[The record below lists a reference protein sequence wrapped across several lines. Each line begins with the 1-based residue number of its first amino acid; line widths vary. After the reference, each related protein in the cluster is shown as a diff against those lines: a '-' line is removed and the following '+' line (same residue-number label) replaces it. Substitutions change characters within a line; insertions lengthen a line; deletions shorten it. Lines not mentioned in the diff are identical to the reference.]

1 MSDRPSGPIS
11 ADEEKLHSMGYAQE
25 LRRGMKTFSN
35 FAVSFTIISILSG
48 CLTLFLFAMNTG
60 GPAVMTLGW
69 LFVGVF
75 VLIVAL
81 GMAEVAS
88 SYPTAG
94 GLYYWSAKLADV
106 AGADGAR
113 WSWFVGWFNLVG
125 QVAVTAGIDF
135 GLAFFTNAFLNL
147 MWGFP
152 VDPPHT
158 ILIFGVM
165 LIIHALLNTF
175 GIRVVAFLN
184 DVSVWWH
191 LVGVAAIVLV
201 CVVLN
206 QHGRTDIGTV
216 FSKTVDNT
224 GDGTGGLTWPGP
236 IFIGIPLYVALIGLL
251 NAQYT
256 LTGFDASAHMSEET
270 HDAQRSAPKGIVYS
284 VIISVIAGFI
294 LLVAMNMGITPD
306 KVFLGADGST
316 MVDGYTHALQS
327 VTGVPPAQIWIDA
340 VGQTGGLLILL
351 LVIGAQFYCGMS
363 SVTANSRMIY
373 AFARDGAI
381 PGSRFWHRINKR
393 TRTPTNSIWFA
404 AVGAF
409 ILGVPYLWNATAYA
423 AVTSIAVI
431 GLYVAYIA
439 PVFLR
444 LRAGSKFQEG
454 PWTLGRWSKPI
465 GIIGT
470 IWVIVICILFLL
482 LQVQPINAST
492 FNYTPLVFTVVLGGA
507 AIWYFVSAKNWF
519 HGPRVQGTAAALAA
533 IEAELEV
540 I

>member
-454 PWTLGRWSKPI
+454 PWTLGRWSRPI

-482 LQVQPINAST
+482 PQVQPINAST
-492 FNYTPLVFTVVLGGA
+492 FNYTPLVFIVVLGGA

-519 HGPRVQGTAAALAA
+519 HGPRVQGTADELAA